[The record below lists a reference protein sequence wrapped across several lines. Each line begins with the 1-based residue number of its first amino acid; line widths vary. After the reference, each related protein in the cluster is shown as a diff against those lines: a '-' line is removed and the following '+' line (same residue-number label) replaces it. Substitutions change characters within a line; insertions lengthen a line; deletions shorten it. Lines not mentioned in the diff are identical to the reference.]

1 MPVAHATAS
10 GAHHSLREVIDSE
23 QKARRRRIAV
33 RIALAVLAVAAVA
46 TLIVVFRPRPVP
58 VAEQFRMAAVGR
70 GAVVREVSATGRVE
84 ARASVEVGA
93 QVSGR
98 LASVEVDFNDRV
110 TRGQLL
116 ARFDTESLDAQV
128 AQTQA
133 SVKAAQAALE
143 QAKVDRGRLERQV
156 ARSERLRA
164 QGIDSEE
171 TLDNLRSAKAQADA
185 AIKSAAAQLEL
196 QRANARVARTSRHY
210 AEVTSPIDGIV
221 ISRNVDAGQTVAAAF
236 QTPVLFT
243 IAADLAAMKVVAA
256 IDEADAGEVVPG
268 QRATFTVDAFPDRAF
283 EAKVTELRLAAKV
296 VQNVVTYEAVLEV
309 DNPELLLRPG
319 MTASVK
325 IRTAEAADAL
335 HVPNAALRFTPPAG
349 MIGDEG
355 ADTNKRHTVWVLR
368 DDQPV
373 PLRVVPGITDGMV
386 TQIDDDGTL
395 APGDEVLVDLS
406 PAGRKLHEGKG
417 KG

>member
-1 MPVAHATAS
+1 MPVAQATAPAPGS
-10 GAHHSLREVIDSE
+10 GAHHSLREVIDQE
-23 QKARRRRIAV
+23 QRGRRRRIV
-33 RIALAVLAVAAVA
+33 IRIVLGVLAVAGVVA
-46 TLIVVFRPRPVP
+46 AIVVFRPRPLP
-58 VAEQFRMAAVGR
+58 LADQFRMEAVGR

-84 ARASVEVGA
+84 ARASVDVGA

-98 LASVEVDFNDRV
+98 LASVEVDFNDHV
-110 TRGQLL
+110 TKGQVL

-143 QAKVDRGRLERQV
+143 QAKVERGRLEKQL
-156 ARSERLRA
+156 ARSERLRE
-164 QGIDSEE
+164 QGIESEE
-171 TLDNLRSAKAQADA
+171 VLENLRATKKEADA
-185 AIKSAAAQLEL
+185 TIKSSAAQLEL
-196 QRANARVARTSRHY
+196 QRANARVAQTSRHY

-221 ISRNVDAGQTVAAAF
+221 ISRNVDAGQTVAATF

-243 IAADLAAMKVVAA
+243 IAADLVAMKVVAA

-268 QRATFTVDAFPDRAF
+268 QRATFTVDAYPEREF

-325 IRTAEAADAL
+325 VRTAEADDVL
-335 HVPNAALRFTPPAG
+335 TVPNAALRFTPPDHA
-349 MIGDEG
+349 EEP
-355 ADTNKRHTVWVLR
+355 KRHTVWVLR
-368 DDQPV
+368 DDEPV
-373 PLRVVPGITDGMV
+373 PLRVVPGISDGVV

-395 APGDEVLVDLS
+395 KPGDEVLVDLS
-406 PAGRKLHEGKG
+406 PAGRKLHGKE
-417 KG
+417 KK

>member
-1 MPVAHATAS
+1 MTAAQASAAS
-10 GAHHSLREVIDSE
+10 GAHHSLRDVIDHE
-23 QKARRRRIAV
+23 QRARRRRVVI
-33 RIALAVLAVAAVA
+33 RIVLGVLAVAGVIAA
-46 TLIVVFRPRPVP
+46 IVVFRPHPLP
-58 VAEQFRMAAVGR
+58 LADQFRMETVGR

-84 ARASVEVGA
+84 ARASVDVGA

-98 LASVEVDFNDRV
+98 LASVEVDFNDHV
-110 TRGQLL
+110 TRGQVL

-143 QAKVDRGRLERQV
+143 QAKAARTRVEQQL

-171 TLDNLRSAKAQADA
+171 TLENLRASKKEADA
-185 AIKSAAAQLEL
+185 AQKSSAAQLEL
-196 QRANARVARTSRHY
+196 QRANARVAQTSRHY

-221 ISRNVDAGQTVAAAF
+221 ISRNVDAGQTVAATF

-256 IDEADAGEVVPG
+256 IDEADAGEVRPG
-268 QRATFTVDAFPDRAF
+268 QRATFTVDAYPERVF

-325 IRTAEAADAL
+325 VRTAEAEDAL
-335 HVPNAALRFTPPAG
+335 HVPNAALRFTPPDHA
-349 MIGDEG
+349 EEP
-355 ADTNKRHTVWVLR
+355 KRHTVWVLR
-368 DDQPV
+368 DDEPV
-373 PLRVVPGITDGMV
+373 ALRVVPGISDDVV

-395 APGDEVLVDLS
+395 KPGDEVLVDLS
-406 PAGRKLHEGKG
+406 PAGRKLHGKE
-417 KG
+417 KK

>member
-10 GAHHSLREVIDSE
+10 GAHHSLREVIDLE
-23 QKARRRRIAV
+23 QKARRRRLAI
-33 RIALAVLAVAAVA
+33 RIVLGVLAVAATV
-46 TLIVVFRPRPVP
+46 TLFIVFRPRPVP
-58 VAEQFRMAAVGR
+58 VADQFRVAAVGR

-84 ARASVEVGA
+84 ARASVDVGA

-98 LASVEVDFNDRV
+98 ITSVEVDFNDRV
-110 TRGQLL
+110 TRGQVL

-143 QAKVDRGRLERQV
+143 QAKVDRGRLERQL
-156 ARSERLRA
+156 ARSERLHA
-164 QGIDSEE
+164 QGIDSDEA
-171 TLDNLRSAKAQADA
+171 LDTLRSAKAQADA

-221 ISRNVDAGQTVAAAF
+221 VSRNIDAGQTLVTAF

-268 QRATFTVDAFPDRAF
+268 QRATFTVDAYPDREF
-283 EAKVTELRLAAKV
+283 EAVLTELRLAAKV

-325 IRTAEAADAL
+325 VRTAEAADAL
-335 HVPNAALRFTPPAG
+335 HVPNAALRFTPPATLVEDVG
-349 MIGDEG
+349 EEP
-355 ADTNKRHTVWVLR
+355 KRHTVWVLR
-368 DDQPV
+368 DAELV
-373 PLRVVPGITDGMV
+373 PLRVVPGISDDMV

-395 APGDEVLVDLS
+395 QPGDEVLVDLS
-406 PAGRKLHEGKG
+406 PQGRTLHEGKG

>member
-10 GAHHSLREVIDSE
+10 GAHHSLREVIDLE
-23 QKARRRRIAV
+23 QKARRRRLAIRLVLGVLAIAAV
-33 RIALAVLAVAAVA
+33 VTLAVM
-46 TLIVVFRPRPVP
+46 FRPRPVP
-58 VAEQFRMAAVGR
+58 VAAQFRAAAVSR
-70 GAVVREVSATGRVE
+70 GVVVREVSATGRVE
-84 ARASVEVGA
+84 ARASVDVGA

-98 LASVEVDFNDRV
+98 VASVEVDYNDRV

-143 QAKVDRGRLERQV
+143 QAKVDRTRLERQL
-156 ARSERLRA
+156 ARSERLHA
-164 QGIDSEE
+164 QGIDSDE
-171 TLDNLRSAKAQADA
+171 TVENLRAAKAQADA

-196 QRANARVARTSRHY
+196 QRANAKVAQTSRHY

-221 ISRNVDAGQTVAAAF
+221 VSRNVDAGQTLAAAF
-236 QTPVLFT
+236 QTPVMFT

-268 QRATFTVDAFPDRAF
+268 QRATFTVDAYPDRAF
-283 EAKVTELRLAAKV
+283 EAVLTELRLAAKV

-309 DNPELLLRPG
+309 DNAELLLRPG

-325 IRTAEAADAL
+325 VRTAEAHSAL
-335 HVPNAALRFTPPAG
+335 RLPNAALRFSPPPALLEG
-349 MIGDEG
+349 QDEEP
-355 ADTNKRHTVWVLR
+355 KRHTVWVLR
-368 DDQPV
+368 GDALV
-373 PLRVVPGITDGMV
+373 PLRVVPGISDGMV

-395 APGDEVLVDLS
+395 VPGDEVLVDLS

-417 KG
+417 RQ